1 MQWHKLDRALVQV
14 LRSGAPSTPVRVIVQ
29 GQPDVV
35 VVTAPRSGKP
45 RARRHPLIGA
55 FSTTLTRDDIRALSD
70 DRAVTRI
77 SLDAPVRATSEPA
90 TEGTSYDRTDGETL
104 HETLGLDVQG
114 GVSIGDEPY
123 RGNGRVVAVIDSGIE
138 VSRDLADTNIVA
150 FFDVTAGGAAV
161 APFDDHGHGT
171 HIAGLIAGN
180 GKASD
185 GVYEG
190 VAPRVGLVGYKV
202 LDEAGV
208 GYTSDVISAIE
219 HTVATRET
227 LGIDVINLSLGHP
240 IYEPA
245 ASDPLVQAVHR
256 AVEAGIVVVVSA
268 GNYGTDPET
277 GEVGYG
283 GITSPGNAPGAI
295 TVGALDTNNTVA
307 RADDVVASYSARG
320 PTWYDAY
327 VKPDFVAPAHRLVAA
342 AATEGALYEEYPSLR
357 VVAYPA
363 DKTDD
368 ANEGSGKNPVVTAQ
382 YFRLSGTSMAAA
394 ITTGVVALM
403 LDANSGAEHSD
414 DEHLDDE
421 ADGAAMGG
429 SAHRLGLTPNAVKA
443 ILQFTAVEME
453 GVDLLTQGS
462 GSLNAVGAVRACA
475 CHRYQRAASASGGSL
490 RTLFRPTSSAA
501 PR

>member
-1 MQWHKLDRALVQV
+1 M
-14 LRSGAPSTPVRVIVQ
+14 
-29 GQPDVV
+29 
-35 VVTAPRSGKP
+35 
-45 RARRHPLIGA
+45 
-55 FSTTLTRDDIRALSD
+55 
-70 DRAVTRI
+70 
-77 SLDAPVRATSEPA
+77 
-90 TEGTSYDRTDGETL
+90 
-104 HETLGLDVQG
+104 
-114 GVSIGDEPY
+114 
-123 RGNGRVVAVIDSGIE
+123 AVIDSGIE
-138 VSRDLADTNIVA
+138 ASRDLADKNIVA
-150 FFDVTAGGAAV
+150 FFDVIAGGAAV

-219 HTVATRET
+219 HAVATRET
-227 LGIDVINLSLGHP
+227 LGIAVINLSLGHP

-307 RADDVVASYSARG
+307 RADDVVASYSSRG
-320 PTWYDAY
+320 PTWYDALA
-327 VKPDFVAPAHRLVAA
+327 KPDFVAPAHRLVAA
-342 AATEGALYEEYPSLR
+342 AATQGSLFADYPNLHVLALS
-357 VVAYPA
+357 
-363 DKTDD
+363 DD
-368 ANEGSGKNPVVTAQ
+368 DDDDDDDGRGVGGKKPGVTAQ

-394 ITTGVVALM
+394 ITSGVVALM
-403 LDANSGAEHSD
+403 LDANMQAGSPGDDDDDDYYYDDDDDDD
-414 DEHLDDE
+414 DE
-421 ADGAAMGG
+421 DGAGWSGSRVAECGRCG
-429 SAHRLGLTPNAVKA
+429 SAG
-443 ILQFTAVEME
+443 
-453 GVDLLTQGS
+453 
-462 GSLNAVGAVRACA
+462 A
-475 CHRYQRAASASGGSL
+475 CHRYQRGALRLVAHREHRSGRPYRWCRAELVATAALG
-490 RTLFRPTSSAA
+490 
-501 PR
+501 